1 MTTEKLIRLVE
12 GYRHIDA
19 LAVDDALQFIRDTEA
34 GKNPLST
41 HDPRTS
47 RSIDCFEGP
56 ERQELARRWNGT
68 APIHRADSR
77 S

>member
-1 MTTEKLIRLVE
+1 MTTERLIRLVE

-19 LAVDDALQFIRDTEA
+19 MAVDDALAFIRDTEA

-47 RSIDCFEGP
+47 ESIGCFEGP
-56 ERQELARRWNGT
+56 ERRELIRRWNDT
-68 APIHRADSR
+68 APVMQADSR
-77 S
+77 F